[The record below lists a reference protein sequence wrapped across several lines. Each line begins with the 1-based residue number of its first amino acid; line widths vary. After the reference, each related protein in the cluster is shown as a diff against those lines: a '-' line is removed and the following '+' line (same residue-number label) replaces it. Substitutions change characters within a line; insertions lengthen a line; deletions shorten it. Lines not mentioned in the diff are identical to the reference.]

1 MGFWPKPD
9 STWNILWPKIVEVR
23 PRALQMLTPALTHA
37 HTSVPCPVSPSSS
50 DKLGPAWFVH
60 EMHGLLCHL
69 LFKYNTLYFKE
80 GRRSNETAR
89 NSARHLGWNYQITMP
104 AFSRLKYH
112 SIIMSAGHE
121 RKSLVLVY
129 WVLPQVV
136 FQLSPAYWIKTTSA
150 V

>member
-9 STWNILWPKIVEVR
+9 STWNILRPKIVEVR
-23 PRALQMLTPALTHA
+23 SRALQMLTLALTHA
-37 HTSVPCPVSPSSS
+37 HTSHAPFLHPVQTSW
-50 DKLGPAWFVH
+50 DWI
-60 EMHGLLCHL
+60 GLSTRCMVCYATCYL
-69 LFKYNTLYFKE
+69 NTALYFKE

-89 NSARHLGWNYQITMP
+89 NSARHLGWNYQITMA

-129 WVLPQVV
+129 WVLSQVV
-136 FQLSPAYWIKTTSA
+136 FQLSPAYWIKTTSP